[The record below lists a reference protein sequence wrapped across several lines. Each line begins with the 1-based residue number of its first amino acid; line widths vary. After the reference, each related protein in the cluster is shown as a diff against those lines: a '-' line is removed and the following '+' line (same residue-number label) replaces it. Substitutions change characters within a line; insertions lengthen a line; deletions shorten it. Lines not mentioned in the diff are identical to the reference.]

1 MPLFATH
8 VITTFYHVDEN
19 AAQARQLGSLM
30 DDALRQ
36 FTENW
41 GLVEITVSQPYTRS
55 VSSIIED
62 NMDHIDRREEAIVRA
77 RIARSEGTHE

>member
-8 VITTFYHVDEN
+8 VVTTFYHVDEN
-19 AAQARQLGSLM
+19 ATQARQLGSLM

-62 NMDHIDRREEAIVRA
+62 NQEHIDNRERAIERA
-77 RIARSEGTHE
+77 RMARMED